1 LMICAA
7 RRAALTAMLSMGCM
21 SLDPCAGAARL
32 LTGNELKMNWI
43 SVETAQLKQHGTT
56 AGQAFRRRRRIG

>member
-1 LMICAA
+1 
-7 RRAALTAMLSMGCM
+7 MLSMGCM

-32 LTGNELKMNWI
+32 LTGNELKISWK

-56 AGQAFRRRRRIG
+56 A